1 MLYDIVK
8 YKWLVLDECLMS
20 VDVRCL
26 IYDVLLIVNNVGN
39 FKKYYSFGL
48 N

>member
-1 MLYDIVK
+1 MFN
-8 YKWLVLDECLMS
+8 ECS
-20 VDVRCL
+20 YVNVDVRCL
-26 IYDVLLIVNNVGN
+26 IYDVLLIGNNVGN